1 MKTLNLK
8 WLLVIFLIVSTNF
21 MFGQKKSVLK
31 YNSSNFD
38 YENSKEILYT
48 KYETTYHTF
57 DFINKTITLKGKLGT
72 NQWQTMVY
80 KWSKIN
86 DPYGNGYVEFTI
98 TNDKSVYQI
107 WRSAANNIGY
117 EMRQGTKF
125 VFYDVKP
132 N

>member
-1 MKTLNLK
+1 
-8 WLLVIFLIVSTNF
+8 